1 MWFFDDAFTTSDA
14 ATPVAPIVQQ
24 DSSLQATEV
33 VVVPPAPAA
42 LSSLESSL
50 EPQIAPSPATDIV
63 LEAPIFSTGS
73 DVNTIVQEETPMILS
88 QEVVPD
94 VSFVEATPIMEAVFT
109 PTIETPPEA
118 VAVFE
123 PIVAASV
130 VEQEVIPTPVIETP
144 ISVAEIN
151 IAPVAEIQVESPLNV
166 RNPEDILDDTER
178 LLRQSERALEDQ
190 AKILE
195 WEAAAHQATSNIEKE
210 AADSALQAAQSA
222 HAKADKLEAT
232 ITSIQ
237 KEKEKLSVSA

>member
-50 EPQIAPSPATDIV
+50 EPQMAPSPATDIV

-94 VSFVEATPIMEAVFT
+94 ASFVEATPIMEAVFT

-151 IAPVAEIQVESPLNV
+151 IAPVTEMKVESPLNV

-232 ITSIQ
+232 IASIQ
-237 KEKEKLSVSA
+237 KEKEKLSISA